1 MTTEQILN
9 FTLLTA
15 ADGYKLTQSDDNTE
29 LKNRIFASKIALAV
43 NQEASFWKEITEEE
57 AETLKA
63 EQAALT
69 EETEETE

>member
-1 MTTEQILN
+1 MTTEQISN

-15 ADGYKLTQSDDNTE
+15 EDGYKLTQSDDNTE
-29 LKNRIFASKIALAV
+29 LKNRVFASKIALAV